1 MPRRLWQLLAL
12 LAFLLPLPIVVGVW
26 LGLQAVLHQK
36 HLAADAGRATSFVE
50 KALFDMADWQAIT
63 LPAAA
68 LASAVV
74 CWAIALGCLR
84 LSKQSVAQG

>member
-12 LAFLLPLPIVVGVW
+12 LAFVLPLPIVFGVW
-26 LGLQAVLHQK
+26 LGLQAALYQK
-36 HLAADAGRATSFVE
+36 RFAADAGRTASLVE
-50 KALFDMADWQAIT
+50 KALFDMADWQMIT

-74 CWAIALGCLR
+74 CWSIALGCLR
-84 LSKQSVAQG
+84 MSKQSVPQG